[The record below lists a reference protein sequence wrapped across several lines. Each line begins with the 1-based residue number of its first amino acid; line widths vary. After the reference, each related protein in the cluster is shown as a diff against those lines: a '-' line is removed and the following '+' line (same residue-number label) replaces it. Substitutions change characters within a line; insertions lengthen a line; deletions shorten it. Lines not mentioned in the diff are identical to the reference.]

1 MIVDGFEQRKFTNDT
16 DLYAATMFVRNI
28 IRSIWEED
36 VMRESVDVHD
46 IQLYDK
52 ETQRSKSLLL
62 SPGTTSRVSNY
73 KHYRQLMFQRQRLR
87 EKKAKLRH
95 IMWGFQCRQ
104 PTQTRGTMEY
114 ESWTVLEE
122 LLEASD
128 KTLGDHMAMF
138 AQRSALLQADA
149 ADRQARSSGQLT
161 KIATFI
167 VPCTFVASIFSMNG
181 EFAAGERFFYV
192 YWVVSIPITVLLL
205 IWVMVNDPDRDRY
218 LRNILLWLIRLMSR
232 LISRLSDDEEEEVDT
247 MGKAGEKDQSKT
259 WTLRKRRQRKQHEQ
273 GTEP

>member
-1 MIVDGFEQRKFTNDT
+1 
-16 DLYAATMFVRNI
+16 
-28 IRSIWEED
+28 
-36 VMRESVDVHD
+36 
-46 IQLYDK
+46 
-52 ETQRSKSLLL
+52 
-62 SPGTTSRVSNY
+62 
-73 KHYRQLMFQRQRLR
+73 
-87 EKKAKLRH
+87 
-95 IMWGFQCRQ
+95 
-104 PTQTRGTMEY
+104 MEY

-167 VPCTFVASIFSMNG
+167 VPCTFVASISSMNG

-205 IWVMVNDPDRDRY
+205 IWVMVNDPNQY
-218 LRNILLWLIRLMSR
+218 VCLFVCLIQSGYSR
-232 LISRLSDDEEEEVDT
+232 
-247 MGKAGEKDQSKT
+247 
-259 WTLRKRRQRKQHEQ
+259 
-273 GTEP
+273 

>member
-1 MIVDGFEQRKFTNDT
+1 
-16 DLYAATMFVRNI
+16 
-28 IRSIWEED
+28 
-36 VMRESVDVHD
+36 
-46 IQLYDK
+46 
-52 ETQRSKSLLL
+52 
-62 SPGTTSRVSNY
+62 
-73 KHYRQLMFQRQRLR
+73 
-87 EKKAKLRH
+87 
-95 IMWGFQCRQ
+95 
-104 PTQTRGTMEY
+104 MEY

-167 VPCTFVASIFSMNG
+167 VPCTFVASISSMNG

-247 MGKAGEKDQSKT
+247 MGKAGEKDQGKT